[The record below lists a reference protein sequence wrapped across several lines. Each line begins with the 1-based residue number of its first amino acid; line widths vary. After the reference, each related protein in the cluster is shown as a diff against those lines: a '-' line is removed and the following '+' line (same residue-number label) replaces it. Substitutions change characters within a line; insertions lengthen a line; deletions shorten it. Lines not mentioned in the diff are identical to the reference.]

1 MDIRDIE
8 KIIDTFHEKHPAFTG
23 TKQQMAYDLLAT
35 FENLCS
41 LAIIG
46 SMLNPFSLKK
56 ITDYMD
62 ALNQALNWVH
72 NSSLSSSEVPI
83 NSRIEESRYENCA
96 SLIND
101 YALPYSVICSGYI
114 SYSRKR
120 LTASVEEN
128 NVTFDFPEN
137 GNKSAWNDIL
147 RETSQMGIK
156 GFMEVVNPIKISSAY
171 EKLKERISIQDE
183 ELCYE
188 LTREVI
194 DAFSETASKQWE
206 VTKTLPSSWKFDL
219 FSLEEY
225 RKVWIALATLSY
237 IHLFSSLTIQDVLIR
252 LKNSTIIQPMDNI
265 ISYVESMT
273 SIDKNVIKNIL
284 EYITFEPEKKNVDIM
299 YQPIVVMPGSIVVIA
314 PILFVGSRPER
325 NLLSVVSSKTDF
337 EHSKEVNDLENLM
350 VEEIEEILKKN
361 SNLVIIKHRN
371 LEGRLPDIDLG
382 VYEPNSNAV
391 LLCEL
396 KWFMAADSSK
406 EVYAREDD
414 ITHGCEQSS
423 QIMAYAMKDKKTFMK
438 NVFQVDDCDDVD
450 LFCCIVARHN
460 IRTQN
465 KYVPVIDLKKLKE
478 LFSSKSPAS
487 VFHII
492 RNHEY
497 EESLPEDTS
506 ITYQTITYGGFTFNI
521 PAICFGSMPE

>member
-8 KIIDTFHEKHPAFTG
+8 KIIDVFHEKHPAFTG
-23 TKQQMAYDLLAT
+23 TKQQMTYELLAT
-35 FENLCS
+35 FEDLCS
-41 LAIIG
+41 LAIMG
-46 SMLNPFSLKK
+46 SILNPFSLKK

-62 ALNQALNWVH
+62 ALNQALSWVYS
-72 NSSLSSSEVPI
+72 SSLSSSEAPI
-83 NSRIEESRYENCA
+83 NSRIEERRYENCA

-114 SYSRKR
+114 SFSRNR

-128 NVTFDFPEN
+128 TVTFDFPED
-137 GNKSAWNDIL
+137 GNESAWNDIL
-147 RETSQMGIK
+147 REASQMGIE
-156 GFMEVVNPIKISSAY
+156 GFMDVVKPIKLSLAY
-171 EKLKERISIQDE
+171 EKLKDHISIRDE

-188 LTREVI
+188 LTGEVI
-194 DAFSETASKQWE
+194 DAFSEIASKQWE

-237 IHLFSSLTIQDVLIR
+237 IHLFSSLTIQDALIR
-252 LKNSTIIQPMDNI
+252 LKNSTIIQSMDNI
-265 ISYVESMT
+265 ISYVESLT
-273 SIDKNVIKNIL
+273 SIDKVVVKNIL
-284 EYITFEPEKKNVDIM
+284 EYITFEPKKKNVDIM
-299 YQPIVVMPGSIVVIA
+299 YQPIVIMPENKVIIA
-314 PILFVGSRPER
+314 PLLFVGSKPER
-325 NLLSVVSSKTDF
+325 NLLSLVSSKTDF

-350 VEEIEEILKKN
+350 VKEIEGILEKY
-361 SNLVIIKHRN
+361 SNLVVVKHRN
-371 LEGRLPDIDLG
+371 LGGRLPDIDLG
-382 VYEPNSNAV
+382 IYEPDSNAV

-423 QIMAYAMKDKKTFMK
+423 QIMAYAMSDKKAFMK
-438 NVFQVDDCDDVD
+438 KVFEVDDCDDVD
-450 LFCCIVARHN
+450 LFCCVVARHN

-465 KYVPVIDLKKLKE
+465 KYVPVIDLKKIKE
-478 LFSSKSPAS
+478 LFGAKSPAS
-487 VFHII
+487 VFHIT

-506 ITYQTITYGGFTFNI
+506 ITHQTVTYGGFTFNI

>member
-8 KIIDTFHEKHPAFTG
+8 KIIDVFHENHPAFTG
-23 TKQQMAYDLLAT
+23 TKQQMVYDLLAT
-35 FENLCS
+35 FEDLCS
-41 LAIIG
+41 LAIMG
-46 SMLNPFSLKK
+46 SILNPFSLRK
-56 ITDYMD
+56 IRDYMD
-62 ALNQALNWVH
+62 ALNQTLNWVH
-72 NSSLSSSEVPI
+72 NSSLNSSEVPI
-83 NSRIEESRYENCA
+83 NSKNEESRYENCA

-120 LTASVEEN
+120 LIASVEEN
-128 NVTFDFPEN
+128 NVTFDLPAN

-156 GFMEVVNPIKISSAY
+156 GFMEAVNPMKVSSAY
-171 EKLKERISIQDE
+171 GKLKERISIQDE

-188 LTREVI
+188 LTGEVI
-194 DAFSETASKQWE
+194 DAFSEIVSKQWE
-206 VTKTLPSSWKFDL
+206 ATKTLPPSWKFDL

-225 RKVWIALATLSY
+225 RKVWIALATLCY
-237 IHLFSSLTIQDVLIR
+237 IHLFSSLTIQDALVR
-252 LKNSTIIQPMDNI
+252 LKNSTIIQPMDSI
-265 ISYVESMT
+265 INYVEFMT
-273 SIDKNVIKNIL
+273 SIDKETVKNIL
-284 EYITFEPEKKNVDIM
+284 DYITFEPEKRNVDIM
-299 YQPIVVMPGSIVVIA
+299 YQPIVVMPGSIAVIA
-314 PILFVGSRPER
+314 PILFVDSNPER

-350 VEEIEEILKKN
+350 VEEIEEILKKH
-361 SNLVIIKHRN
+361 SNLCVVKHRN

-382 VYEPNSNAV
+382 IYEPDSNAA

-406 EVYAREDD
+406 EVHAREDD

-423 QIMAYAMKDKKTFMK
+423 QIMTYAMKDKKTFMK
-438 NVFQVDDCDDVD
+438 KVFEVNDCDNVD
-450 LFCCIVARHN
+450 LFCCVVARHN

-478 LFSSKSPAS
+478 LFSSKLPAS

-506 ITYQTITYGGFTFNI
+506 ITYQTVTYGGFTFNI